1 MIKIDTGD
9 KLLLNVGPIAKSNR
23 RLSSNEQGNRQ
34 HTGAWEGTAGRVGS
48 ARGSS
53 WKRLAKEA
61 RSREK

>member
-1 MIKIDTGD
+1 MIKIDIEG
-9 KLLLNVGPIAKSNR
+9 KLLVNVGLIARPNR

-48 ARGSS
+48 ARGST

-61 RSREK
+61 GSLEE